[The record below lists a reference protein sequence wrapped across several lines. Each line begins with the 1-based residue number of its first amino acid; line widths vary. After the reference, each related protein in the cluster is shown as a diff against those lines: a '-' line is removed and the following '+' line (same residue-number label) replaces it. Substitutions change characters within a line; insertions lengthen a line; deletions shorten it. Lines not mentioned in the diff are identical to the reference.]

1 MHALNPAA
9 VPSPTTTRIVG
20 VACNTFALL
29 LHGIAIKVG
38 VRVQDALGMFKL
50 VVLVGIALS
59 GLAVMAGLPGFKLEN
74 VSDPVRAPDMLSET
88 DVSPRT
94 TSDGRTCGQAVC
106 TVESTRL

>member
-74 VSDPVRAPDMLSET
+74 QGAHRKLLVAT
-88 DVSPRT
+88 
-94 TSDGRTCGQAVC
+94 
-106 TVESTRL
+106 

>member
-1 MHALNPAA
+1 MLFR
-9 VPSPTTTRIVG
+9 SRIVG

-74 VSDPVRAPDMLSET
+74 VSDPSVGQICYLRR

-94 TSDGRTCGQAVC
+94 TSDGRTCGQEVC